1 MTRHITLSGLTN
13 GACRCANKRYEG
25 TISAKFYVFSASA
38 KSLIDLK
45 FENKQIFSFHD
56 CGEEVH
62 AELYFMLHAW
72 GMKLQKKQN
81 QPTGD
86 SEQSPERNTCSGEA
100 HERATSL
107 HHTL

>member
-45 FENKQIFSFHD
+45 FENPSKFSLFTIV
-56 CGEEVH
+56 GKR
-62 AELYFMLHAW
+62 FM
-72 GMKLQKKQN
+72 QN
-81 QPTGD
+81 CISCCTPG
-86 SEQSPERNTCSGEA
+86 A
-100 HERATSL
+100 
-107 HHTL
+107 